1 MGKPGCITE
10 TVGSWMAFEINVAPS
25 IPRVWS
31 AQNSKGLTRSEFQE
45 QGRQIN
51 SALMIY
57 VTFLKSY
64 ENIGKVAVTIEQVN
78 QESPTETVELDGWH
92 SSHTSVS
99 HTERIKIILDVT
111 YCVSSYWRRRRIQSH
126 PVAQT
131 SSRCC
136 LWWYAE

>member
-99 HTERIKIILDVT
+99 HTERIKNNPGRNLL
-111 YCVSSYWRRRRIQSH
+111 RFELL
-126 PVAQT
+126 A
-131 SSRCC
+131 
-136 LWWYAE
+136 AEKNSKPPRGTNKFKVLIVVVC